1 MNRATRAILFAKEMY
16 VSLLV
21 YASSLTLDTST
32 EARFDD
38 FTEGEKAFSKKK
50 ARLASQEHFCRST
63 RLASRRNG
71 SCLSNSTAQ

>member
-1 MNRATRAILFAKEMY
+1 M
-16 VSLLV
+16 SLLV
-21 YASSLTLDTST
+21 YASWLTLDTST

-71 SCLSNSTAQ
+71 S